1 VTYFEGILRVSGNYT
16 RFFEGVPIGGVLIF
30 GSAKILKYI
39 DKQAFQEKKIRLAL
53 KRNGFY

>member
-30 GSAKILKYI
+30 GNAKVLKII
-39 DKQAFQEKKIRLAL
+39 DKQAFSKIKILSDIELDRIS
-53 KRNGFY
+53 

>member
-16 RFFEGVPIGGVLIF
+16 RFFEEVPIGGVLIF

-39 DKQAFQEKKIRLAL
+39 DKQAFQEKKIRLAP
-53 KRNGFY
+53 GETDFS